1 MARERF
7 SVPVKCGRC
16 GQQGTIVWEEN
27 AGDALSRGP
36 QTTLVSISSGFYERV
51 ARSHRGSVEIVC
63 QRCNTV
69 LPDD

>member
-1 MARERF
+1 MAREKF

-27 AGDALSRGP
+27 AGDSLCRGP
-36 QTTLVSISSGFYERV
+36 QTTLVAVPAGFYERV
-51 ARSHRGSVEIVC
+51 ARNHRGTVEIVC
-63 QRCNTV
+63 GRCNTV